1 MTVKELIAELQKF
14 DGNLLVIT
22 ESTEERYA
30 AYPRIE
36 KYDFPSNYWDDNHT
50 IKQILANQEHVV
62 L

>member
-14 DGNLLVIT
+14 DENLLVIT
-22 ESTEERYA
+22 ESPDEMYA
-30 AYPRIE
+30 VNPRIE
-36 KYDFPSNYWDDNHT
+36 KYDVNCNYFDENHT